1 VKRALTDR
9 GELTRLLTQT
19 DVPER
24 RIADLAHKIH
34 DRKERHQ
41 DLVSRVDL
49 SAEIITIQ
57 IDVSRIV
64 DIPGTVLQH
73 QIPAVVRRR
82 GVETRLV
89 LTEGKSALN
98 DSRVDPA
105 LVKAIVRARRWF
117 ERLASGR
124 VQTLEEIGRSEQ
136 ISDRYVGALMPFA
149 FLAPDIVARILDG
162 DPDLVVTAQNRIASV
177 EIPID
182 WRDQRNLIYQRKVA
196 SRRAS

>member
-1 VKRALTDR
+1 IRHKGQDFQGQHPAIVDLETWEAARKKLSDQAPHRPPKNLHRDANPLRGKLFDEEGQPLTPEHSTKAGKRYRYYVSRTTTQNPSRTESSASRRRWRLPAHAIEQLVTTQVKRALTDR

-64 DIPGTVLQH
+64 DIPGTVLQ
-73 QIPAVVRRR
+73 
-82 GVETRLV
+82 
-89 LTEGKSALN
+89 
-98 DSRVDPA
+98 
-105 LVKAIVRARRWF
+105 
-117 ERLASGR
+117 
-124 VQTLEEIGRSEQ
+124 
-136 ISDRYVGALMPFA
+136 
-149 FLAPDIVARILDG
+149 
-162 DPDLVVTAQNRIASV
+162 
-177 EIPID
+177 
-182 WRDQRNLIYQRKVA
+182 
-196 SRRAS
+196 